1 MEGTA
6 GMAKTDCAS
15 WLNLKISPHDKEV
28 LGKMSAERDMSMS
41 AICRQ
46 LIRGEVERY
55 EQNRKTDCKS

>member
-6 GMAKTDCAS
+6 GMVKADCAS
-15 WLNLKISPHDKEV
+15 WLNLKISSHDKEI
-28 LGKMSAERDMSMS
+28 LGKMSVERDMSMS

>member
-15 WLNLKISPHDKEV
+15 WRNLKISPHDKDV
-28 LGKMSAERDMSMS
+28 LGKMSVERDMSMS

-46 LIRGEVERY
+46 LIRVEVERY

>member
-1 MEGTA
+1 
-6 GMAKTDCAS
+6 MAKTDCAS

-28 LGKMSAERDMSMS
+28 LGKMSVERDMSMS

-46 LIRGEVERY
+46 LIRVEVERY